1 MKIVFLGTPKF
12 GADVLDILAKSKHQ
26 IVGVVCQPDRI
37 GNRKKIE
44 ACAVKKLAERLDLTI
59 FQFEKVSRDGVEQL
73 KSLGAD
79 VFVTAAYGQILSQEV
94 LDIAKYGVFNVHGS
108 LLPKYRGAA
117 PVQFALIEGEKQTGV
132 TIMKTALSM
141 DSGDIAS
148 QVVVD
153 IQEEDNSQTILDKL
167 AQCGANA
174 LLEVLDKIENNSLVL
189 TPQDEQKATFCSKIT
204 TEMSKIDWNKS
215 NVEIFNLIRGLNPN
229 PVAFT
234 TLDGVNFKIYDS
246 RPVDCECDAQNG
258 QVVECAKSS
267 LTIKCGKGGLK
278 LLTVQL
284 SGGKMLGYKDFI
296 NGRKIKA
303 GDVLGQ

>member
-12 GADVLDILAKSKHQ
+12 GADVLDILAKSHHE

-37 GNRKKIE
+37 GNRKKLE
-44 ACAVKKLAERLDLTI
+44 ACAVKKLAEQLGLPV

-73 KSLGAD
+73 KSLNAD
-79 VFVTAAYGQILSQEV
+79 IFVTAAYGQILSQEV
-94 LDIAKYGVFNVHGS
+94 LDIAKYGVYNVHGS

-117 PVQFALIEGEKQTGV
+117 PVQFALINGEQNTGV

-141 DSGDIAS
+141 DSGDIAH
-148 QVVVD
+148 QVVVE
-153 IQEEDNSQTILDKL
+153 IEESDNSQTILDKL
-167 AQCGANA
+167 AVAGANA
-174 LLEVLDKIENNSLVL
+174 LLDVLDKMQNNTLVL
-189 TPQDEQKATFCSKIT
+189 TAQDEEKATFCSKIT

-229 PVAFT
+229 PVAIT
-234 TLDGVNFKIYDS
+234 TLEGVNFKIYDS
-246 RPVDCECDAQNG
+246 RPVDCDVEAQNG
-258 QVVECAKSS
+258 EVVECSKAS
-267 LTIKCGKGGLK
+267 LTVKCGKGALK

-296 NGRKIKA
+296 NGRKIKT
-303 GDVLGQ
+303 GDVLGK

>member
-12 GADVLDILAKSKHQ
+12 GADVLDILAKSHHE

-37 GNRKKIE
+37 GNRKKLE
-44 ACAVKKLAERLDLTI
+44 ACAVKKLAEQLDLPV

-73 KSLGAD
+73 KSLNAD

-94 LDIAKYGVFNVHGS
+94 LDIAKYGVYNVHGS

-117 PVQFALIEGEKQTGV
+117 PVQFALINGEQNTGV

-141 DSGDIAS
+141 DSGDIAD
-148 QVVVD
+148 QVVVE
-153 IQEEDNSQTILDKL
+153 IEESDNSQTILDKL
-167 AQCGANA
+167 AVAGANA
-174 LLEVLDKIENNSLVL
+174 LLGVLEKMQNNELVL
-189 TPQDEQKATFCSKIT
+189 TAQDEEKATFCSKIS

-215 NVEIFNLIRGLNPN
+215 NFEIFNLIRGLNPN
-229 PVAFT
+229 PVAIT
-234 TLDGVNFKIYDS
+234 TLEGVNFKIYDS
-246 RPVDCECDAQNG
+246 RPIDCDVEAQNG
-258 QVVECAKSS
+258 EVVECSKAS
-267 LTIKCGKGGLK
+267 LTVKCGKGALK

-296 NGRKIKA
+296 NGRKIKT
-303 GDVLGQ
+303 GDILGK

>member
-12 GADVLDILAKSKHQ
+12 GADVLEILAQSKHEV
-26 IVGVVCQPDRI
+26 VGVVCQPDRL

-44 ACAVKKLAERLDLTI
+44 VCAVKQLATKLELPV
-59 FQFEKVSRDGVEQL
+59 FQFEKVSRDGIEELQ
-73 KSLGAD
+73 KLGAD
-79 VFVTAAYGQILSQEV
+79 VFVTAAYGQILSQQV
-94 LDIAKYGVFNVHGS
+94 LDMPKYGVYNVHGS

-117 PVQFALIEGEKQTGV
+117 PVQFALIDGEEKTGV

-153 IQEEDNSQTILDKL
+153 IEESDNSQTILDKL
-167 AQCGANA
+167 AVSGANA
-174 LLEVLDKIENNSLVL
+174 LLEVLDKLQNDTLVL
-189 TPQDEQKATFCSKIT
+189 TPQNEEKATFCSKIT

-215 NVEIFNLIRGLNPN
+215 NAEIFNLIRGLNPN

-246 RPVDCECDAQNG
+246 RPVDCDVDAQNG
-258 QVVECAKSS
+258 EVVECSKAS

-278 LLTVQL
+278 LLSVQL

-296 NGRKIKA
+296 NGRKIKT

>member
-12 GADVLDILAKSKHQ
+12 GTDVLDVLAKSKHE

-44 ACAVKKLAERLDLTI
+44 ACAVKKLATDLGLPV
-59 FQFEKVSRDGVEQL
+59 FQFEKVSRDGVEEL
-73 KSLGAD
+73 TRLDAD
-79 VFVTAAYGQILSQEV
+79 VFVTAAYGQILSQQV
-94 LDIAKYGVFNVHGS
+94 LDIAKYGVYNVHGS

-117 PVQFALIEGEKQTGV
+117 PVQFALIDGEQKTGV

-153 IQEEDNSQTILDKL
+153 IEEGDNSQTILDKL
-167 AQCGANA
+167 AVVGAEE
-174 LLEVLDKIENNSLVL
+174 LLNVLDKLQDNTLVL

-204 TEMSKIDWNKS
+204 TEMSKIDWSKS

-246 RPVDCECDAQNG
+246 RPVDCDEQAENG
-258 QVVECAKSS
+258 QVVECSKAS

-278 LLTVQL
+278 LLSVQL
-284 SGGKMLGYKDFI
+284 SGGKMLGFKDFI
-296 NGRKIKA
+296 NGRKIKT
-303 GDVLGQ
+303 GDILGQ

>member
-44 ACAVKKLAERLDLTI
+44 ACAVKKLAEQLDLSV

-73 KSLGAD
+73 KALHAD

-94 LDIAKYGVFNVHGS
+94 LDIAKYGVYNVHGS

-117 PVQFALIEGEKQTGV
+117 PVQFALINGEKNTGV

-141 DSGDIAS
+141 DSGDIAN
-148 QVVVD
+148 QVVVE
-153 IQEEDNSQTILDKL
+153 IEESDNSQTILDKL
-167 AQCGANA
+167 AIAGANA
-174 LLEVLDKIENNSLVL
+174 LLDVLSKLQNNTLVL
-189 TPQDEQKATFCSKIT
+189 AAQDEEKATFCSKIT

-229 PVAFT
+229 PVAIT

-246 RPVDCECDAQNG
+246 RPVENDVEGQNG
-258 QVVECAKSS
+258 EVVECSKES
-267 LTIKCGKGGLK
+267 LTVKCGKGALK

-296 NGRKIKA
+296 NGRKIKT
-303 GDVLGQ
+303 GDILGK